1 MLMTRFNPEKRKSLL
16 RAFRSG
22 TNQRR
27 LAARYGV
34 DQSTISRQ
42 IDLAIEEKLEKEG
55 ARLLAIK
62 ERLARGGAG
71 ADGH

>member
-1 MLMTRFNPEKRKSLL
+1 MTRFNQEKRKSLL

-34 DQSTISRQ
+34 DQATISRQ
-42 IDLAIEEKLEKEG
+42 LD
-55 ARLLAIK
+55 LAIK
-62 ERLARGGAG
+62 EKLAGQTRGN
-71 ADGH
+71 

>member
-1 MLMTRFNPEKRKSLL
+1 MTRFNPEKRKSLL

-34 DQSTISRQ
+34 EESTISRQ
-42 IDLAIEEKLEKEG
+42 IDLAIKEKLEKQDHQTG
-55 ARLLAIK
+55 
-62 ERLARGGAG
+62 
-71 ADGH
+71 

>member
-1 MLMTRFNPEKRKSLL
+1 MTRFNPQKRKSLL

-34 DQSTISRQ
+34 EEATISRE
-42 IDLAIEEKLEKEG
+42 IDLAIKEKLEKQT
-55 ARLLAIK
+55 
-62 ERLARGGAG
+62 RGY
-71 ADGH
+71 